1 MRVSIKKHELFFTDA
16 EFATGGGAKFSQGRP
31 DSPGSPLA
39 PALPYSDKIESF
51 EQIYTQYWTK
61 LISI

>member
-1 MRVSIKKHELFFTDA
+1 MSYSLLMLNSQL
-16 EFATGGGAKFSQGRP
+16 GGAKFSQGRP
-31 DSPGSPLA
+31 DSPGPPLA